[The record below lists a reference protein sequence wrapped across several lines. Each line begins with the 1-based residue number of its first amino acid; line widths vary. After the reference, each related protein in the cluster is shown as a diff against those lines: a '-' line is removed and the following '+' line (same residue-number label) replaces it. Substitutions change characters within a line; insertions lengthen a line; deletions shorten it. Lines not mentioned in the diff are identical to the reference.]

1 MSHEIR
7 TPMNGILGFADLLKE
22 PRLTREIQQEYISII
37 EKSGVRML
45 NIIND
50 IIDISKIEAG
60 LMEINI
66 QEANINKQ
74 IEFIHTFFK
83 PQVEEK
89 GLHFLIKNTLSEK
102 ESFIKSDREK
112 IYSILTNLVKNAI
125 KFTEQGT
132 IELGYTLKTENE
144 SPELEFY
151 VKDMGIGVP
160 KDLQKAVFER
170 FIQVDMSNK
179 MTSQGTGLGLSISKA
194 YVEML
199 GGKMWVESDEGEG
212 SIFYFTLPYNAELEE
227 KTDLDKDSWS
237 EKLSCEV
244 SSSVMGLKI
253 LAAEDDKISR
263 ILILAILKG
272 NTKELLEAVTGIE
285 AVDMCRNNPDID
297 LILMDMQMPGL
308 NGYEAT
314 QQIRQFNKDVI
325 IIAQSAFGLSEDRE
339 KAIIAGCNDY
349 ISKPIN
355 KTELLALIHKYFNKE
370 CVDCQ
375 LKNRNQITYL

>member
-74 IEFIHTFFK
+74 IDFIQTFFM

-89 GLHFLIKNTLSEK
+89 GLHFVVKKTLSEK
-102 ESFIKSDREK
+102 ESFIKSDSEK

-144 SPELEFY
+144 LTELEFY
-151 VKDMGIGVP
+151 VKDMGIGIR

-170 FIQVDMSNK
+170 FIQAHVSNK
-179 MTSQGTGLGLSISKA
+179 VTSQGTGLGLSISKA

-199 GGKMWVESDEGEG
+199 GGKMWVESKEAEG
-212 SIFYFTLPYNAELEE
+212 SIFYFTIPYHAELEE
-227 KTDLDKDSWS
+227 KTDINKDSWS

-244 SSSVMGLKI
+244 SPSIMGLKI

-263 ILILAILKG
+263 MLILAILKG

-285 AVDMCRNNPDID
+285 AVDICRNNPDID

-339 KAIIAGCNDY
+339 KTIIAGCNDY

-355 KTELLALIHKYFNKE
+355 KTELLALIHKYF
-370 CVDCQ
+370 
-375 LKNRNQITYL
+375 